1 MSRYADGEFD
11 LDTLTAAADRFFRCY
26 ARHCLEPDADTLF
39 AYLNALHSFND
50 KLTKSEKGS
59 LLGSDDFIA
68 LKALRNL
75 FHHEAEL
82 VHEVR
87 FILTGD
93 LPPVIAELATA
104 CLVDRRLVERA
115 AEREKKDRERI
126 VDAFR
131 WYGVIA
137 DIQPCVF
144 NGAVDVYEAAR
155 SAKLEPESE
164 GFAMLDASYR
174 FETENG
180 HAHRVTGTISC
191 LAADVD
197 EVVRKAFLTPWR

>member
-1 MSRYADGEFD
+1 M
-11 LDTLTAAADRFFRCY
+11 DTLMAAADRFFRCY
-26 ARHCLEPDADTLF
+26 AKHCLDPDADALF

-50 KLTKSEKGS
+50 KLNKLKKRNLFASTE
-59 LLGSDDFIA
+59 FVA

-82 VHEVR
+82 LHEVR

-93 LPPVIAELATA
+93 LPPVSAELATA
-104 CLVDRRLVERA
+104 CLIDRQLVERA
-115 AEREKKDRERI
+115 LEREKKDREQI
-126 VDAFR
+126 ASAFR
-131 WYGVIA
+131 WYGPIA

-144 NGAVDVYEAAR
+144 NGAVDLYETVR
-155 SAKLEPESE
+155 SARLSPESDA
-164 GFAMLDASYR
+164 FAMFDRSYR

-180 HAHRVTGTISC
+180 HAHRVTGAISC

-197 EVVRKAFLTPWR
+197 EVLRQAFLTPRRGSARER